1 MSKLSMSKISEKS
14 EMPEHA
20 TPISDRYPITFTVRQ
35 EWIRSAQAIFKD
47 SLART
52 LLTYRDSAE
61 AVVPMY
67 LSFIQNN
74 TIEGITTI
82 SGLKALSDMVHC
94 DATMRE
100 FMRLLQANFFTSW
113 AEDEDAWTCLV
124 NSMTAGLC
132 LDTTDSGDI
141 FIDLPIIPE
150 EITERTMNTSEMR
163 ALLLTNRWL
172 VMSVMIFLWGGI
184 DF

>member
-14 EMPEHA
+14 EVSEFAAPV
-20 TPISDRYPITFTVRQ
+20 SDRHLITFTQRQ
-35 EWIRSAQAIFKD
+35 EWMRAAQAIFKD

-52 LLTYRDSAE
+52 LLTYRDTAE

-67 LSFIQNN
+67 LTFIQNN

-82 SGLKALSDMVHC
+82 SGLKALRDMVHC

-113 AEDEDAWTCLV
+113 ADDEDAWQCLV
-124 NSMTAGLC
+124 TSMATGLC
-132 LDTTDSGDI
+132 LDTPGAEDI
-141 FIDLPIIPE
+141 SEDIPIIPE
-150 EITERTMNTSEMR
+150 EIIERTMNVAEMKP
-163 ALLLTNRWL
+163 LLLTNKWL

-184 DF
+184 NF